1 MARKV
6 KFRCAGCKAR
16 RYTSPPVLWTKPAG
30 DVLKIRV
37 HDDYCPVDAVFEGR
51 LLSFCNTR
59 CLQAYF
65 AKHIR
70 SKTDVDTERR

>member
-6 KFRCAGCKAR
+6 KFMCAGCKQD
-16 RYTSPPVLWTKPAG
+16 RYTFPPVLWTKPAG
-30 DVLKIRV
+30 DVLKLRV
-37 HDDYCPVDAVFEGR
+37 HDDYCPVNAVIEGR

-59 CLQAYF
+59 CF

-70 SKTDVDTERR
+70 SKRK